1 MGKARVKGRLVILSR
16 VVRAGL
22 TEKVVSKK
30 RHEEGEGKNHV
41 DDWGKSVPSR
51 RSSKCKGPEVTAS
64 LVRSGNSKAA
74 SRARA
79 E

>member
-1 MGKARVKGRLVILSR
+1 MGKARVKGGLVILSR

-22 TEKVVSKK
+22 TEKVVSKE
-30 RHEEGEGKNHV
+30 RREEGEGKNHV

-51 RSSKCKGPEVTAS
+51 SSKCKGPEVTVS
-64 LVRSGNSKAA
+64 VVRSGNSKAA
-74 SRARA
+74 NRVQA